1 MPDKSRIAERHRRT
15 RRDHESE
22 TAEDYVEAVAAIDE
36 ELGRCRVVDL
46 ARRFAVSHVTVT
58 RTIARLREAGLV
70 TSERYGPI
78 ELTAKGR
85 RLAALAKRRHHV
97 VYEFLKAIGV
107 SSAVAA
113 IDAEGIEHH
122 VSRATLQRFQ
132 AVTEFLARDGVEP
145 L

>member
-1 MPDKSRIAERHRRT
+1 MPNQSRIAERHRRT

-22 TAEDYVEAVAAIDE
+22 TAEDYVEAVAAISED
-36 ELGRCRVVDL
+36 LGRCRVVDL

-58 RTIARLREAGLV
+58 RTIARLSEAGLM
-70 TSERYGPI
+70 TSERYGPV

-85 RLAALAKRRHHV
+85 RLAALSKRRHHV

-107 SSAVAA
+107 SPSVAA

-122 VSRATLQRFQ
+122 VSRVTLRRFQ
-132 AVTEFLARDGVEP
+132 AVTEMLARDGRITS
-145 L
+145 